1 MGPSPNPIPNITPNL
16 TRPDTEPRLGY
27 PVILATVRT
36 ALLSPMTRIFTLL
49 LAACLWSSPA
59 WSFTLVDSN
68 GKTHTLAQYK
78 GKWVLVNF
86 WATWCPPCLEEIPD
100 LNALH
105 ENKKNNLVVLGIAM
119 DYQDSKTVLQFAD
132 QMMVTYPIILGD
144 NKTAA
149 QIGALTGLPT
159 TYLYNPQGKMVAYN
173 VGALT
178 RQAVESYIN
187 KKK

>member
-1 MGPSPNPIPNITPNL
+1 MKSLLRLMAVLL
-16 TRPDTEPRLGY
+16 T
-27 PVILATVRT
+27 A
-36 ALLSPMTRIFTLL
+36 F
-49 LAACLWSSPA
+49 LWVQGA
-59 WSFTLVDSN
+59 QAFTLVDSN

-105 ENKKNNLVVLGIAM
+105 EEKKNNLVVLGIAM
-119 DYQDSKTVLQFAD
+119 DYTDPKTVLQFAD
-132 QMMVTYPIILGD
+132 QMMVSYPIILGD
-144 NKTAA
+144 QKTAA
-149 QIGALTGLPT
+149 QIGALSGLPT

-178 RQAVESYIN
+178 RKAVESYIH

>member
-1 MGPSPNPIPNITPNL
+1 MNPADDIGSYFTPWNA
-16 TRPDTEPRLGY
+16 TDTPL
-27 PVILATVRT
+27 
-36 ALLSPMTRIFTLL
+36 MTRLITLFI
-49 LAACLWSSPA
+49 AAFLWA
-59 WSFTLVDSN
+59 HGAQAFTLVDSN

-100 LNALH
+100 LIALH
-105 ENKKNNLVVLGIAM
+105 ENKKNNLVVLGVAM
-119 DYQDSKTVLQFAD
+119 DYKDPKTVLQFAE
-132 QMMVTYPIILGD
+132 QMMVSYPIILGD
-144 NKTAA
+144 SATAA
-149 QIGALTGLPT
+149 QIGRLTGLPT

-178 RQAVESYIN
+178 RQAVENYIA

>member
-1 MGPSPNPIPNITPNL
+1 MS
-16 TRPDTEPRLGY
+16 RLI
-27 PVILATVRT
+27 V
-36 ALLSPMTRIFTLL
+36 LL
-49 LAACLWSSPA
+49 LALFVWAPA
-59 WSFTLVDSN
+59 AQAFTLVDSN

-105 ENKKNNLVVLGIAM
+105 ENKRNNLVVLGIAM
-119 DYQDSKTVLQFAD
+119 DYKDPKTVLQFAD
-132 QMMVTYPIILGD
+132 QMMVGYPIILGD
-144 NKTAA
+144 SKTAA

-178 RQAVESYIN
+178 RQAVESYIT

>member
-1 MGPSPNPIPNITPNL
+1 MS
-16 TRPDTEPRLGY
+16 R
-27 PVILATVRT
+27 
-36 ALLSPMTRIFTLL
+36 L
-49 LAACLWSSPA
+49 LAIFLAAFVWAQSA
-59 WSFTLVDSN
+59 QAFTLVDSK

-105 ENKKNNLVVLGIAM
+105 ENKKNNLVVLGVAM
-119 DYQDSKTVLQFAD
+119 DYTDPQTVLQFAD
-132 QMMVTYPIILGD
+132 QMMVSYPIILGD
-144 NKTAA
+144 PKAAA
-149 QIGALTGLPT
+149 QIGAINGLPT

-178 RQAVESYIN
+178 RQAVENYIH